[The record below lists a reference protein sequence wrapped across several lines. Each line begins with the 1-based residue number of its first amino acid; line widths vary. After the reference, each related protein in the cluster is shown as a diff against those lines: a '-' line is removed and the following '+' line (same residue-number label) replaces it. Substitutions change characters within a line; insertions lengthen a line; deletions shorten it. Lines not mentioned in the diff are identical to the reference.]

1 MSWQGSHNGT
11 ADQEYTEAEYIEPK
25 DEFLDD
31 EDTKEGWSPQKRLLI
46 AFAVLA
52 VLGGGGVGI
61 FFLVKHLSA
70 QSENSAAGD
79 SDLSIEGNNT
89 DTILSGSGINSD
101 IASGVASAVISGAE
115 SAALPE
121 EDADTN
127 SSDLSVAS
135 AGETISSQT
144 VSTASPKLTAT
155 ADDLKP
161 PLGDKP
167 REGPEQIVRPASNIM
182 TDLVGAPDGLKPDP
196 ALRVVFDGFDYQP

>member
-1 MSWQGSHNGT
+1 MSWQGSHNG
-11 ADQEYTEAEYIEPK
+11 AAEEQYTEPEYIEPK

-115 SAALPE
+115 SSALPE

-144 VSTASPKLTAT
+144 VSTASPELTAT
-155 ADDLKP
+155 INDIKP